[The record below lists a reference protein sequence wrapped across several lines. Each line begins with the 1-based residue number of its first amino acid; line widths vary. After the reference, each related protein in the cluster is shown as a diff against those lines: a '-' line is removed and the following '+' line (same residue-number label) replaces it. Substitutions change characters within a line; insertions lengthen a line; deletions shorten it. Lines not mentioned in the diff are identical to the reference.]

1 MTATSSSW
9 RVSPLSRSTYWLR
22 DVNKMRLL
30 IVLMRL
36 SALAQ
41 HVRYLFIPNSPF
53 PFAKGGRGLVKY
65 DADGKKT
72 FWTF

>member
-1 MTATSSSW
+1 
-9 RVSPLSRSTYWLR
+9 
-22 DVNKMRLL
+22 MRLL